1 MHNLFGTDGIRT
13 RVGITPLTPS
23 DMMQLGKAIGVWIT
37 QKNTQGRI
45 ILGHDTRHSGSLLKN
60 ALKAGLL
67 QFPITVYDAQI
78 VATPTLF
85 YHTTEG
91 QYDFGVML
99 TASHNHYQD
108 NGIKIFTHENGKLTQ
123 EDEQTIMHFFY
134 SEIAP
139 CSYENIGTEI
149 MLSNATDLYLDALKI
164 HFPSHFLE
172 GVRLVIDC
180 ANGSYAHKIPLFL
193 KSFGAE
199 VIAIATEPDGK
210 NINANCGS
218 LHPKYLQELVKS
230 SSAHAGFAF
239 DGDGDRL
246 IAIGQDGRC
255 KDGDEII
262 GFLLSNP
269 MYDQTTSVVGTVLSN
284 QGLQD
289 FVEKQGKTFYR
300 TAVGDK
306 LVIEKMKTTGAFIGG
321 EPSGHIILKDFTC
334 TADGLFT
341 LLQIAYT
348 ACLSKNWSF
357 NSFTK
362 LPQAHINMPALY
374 KKDLSVDP
382 YQSIIMYHRHQL
394 KQGRLIVRY
403 SGTEP
408 LLRISVEAP
417 TYEEALTIG
426 TVLSQQLAD
435 ALTKE
440 SV

>member
-13 RVGITPLTPS
+13 RVGTTPLTPS
-23 DMMQLGKAIGVWIT
+23 DMMQLGKAIALWIS

-45 ILGHDTRHSGSLLKN
+45 ILGHDTRHSASLLKN
-60 ALKAGLL
+60 ALKTGLL
-67 QFPITVYDAQI
+67 QFPITIYDAQTI
-78 VATPTLF
+78 ATPALF
-85 YHTTEG
+85 YHTTQKE
-91 QYDFGVML
+91 YDFGIML

-108 NGIKIFTHENGKLTQ
+108 NGIKIFTKKNGKLTQ

-134 SEIAP
+134 NEVPA
-139 CSYENIGTEI
+139 CSYEKIGTEI
-149 MLSNATDLYLDALKI
+149 IKSDATDLYLDALKI
-164 HFPSHFLE
+164 HFPSHFLK
-172 GVRLVIDC
+172 GIRLIIDC
-180 ANGSYAHKIPLFL
+180 ANGSYAHKIPFFL
-193 KSFGAE
+193 ESFGAQ
-199 VIAIATEPDGK
+199 VTTLATTPDGK

-218 LHPKYLQELVKS
+218 LHPKHLQELVKS
-230 SSAHAGFAF
+230 SGAHAGFAF

-246 IAIGQDGRC
+246 IAVGQDGTC

-262 GFLLSNP
+262 GFLMNNP
-269 MYDQTTSVVGTVLSN
+269 VYAQTPTVVGTVLSN

-289 FVEKQGKTFYR
+289 FVEKQGKFFYR

-306 LVIEKMKTTGAFIGG
+306 LVIEKMKEVGALIGG
-321 EPSGHIILKDFTC
+321 EPSGHIILKDFSF

-348 ACLSKNWSF
+348 ATLSQNWSL

-362 LPQAHINMPALY
+362 LPQAHINMPASC
-374 KKDLSVDP
+374 KKDLSLDP
-382 YQSIIMYHRHQL
+382 YQSIITYHRHQL

-426 TVLSQQLAD
+426 TVLSEQLAE